1 MLQNS
6 VQYFP
11 DLSPDCISKIIV
23 TICDNVTSFC
33 GSDATVSLRIR
44 RLKLGYIPALSSTDT
59 LRITTK
65 YGEVISEKVMDTSA
79 YAPILYSGAL
89 IPIVS
94 TSVTNS
100 YSDMQFSFTST

>member
-1 MLQNS
+1 MQNS

-11 DLSPDCISKIIV
+11 DLSPDCLSKIIV

-33 GSDATVSLRIR
+33 ASDATVSFRIR

-79 YAPILYSGAL
+79 YAPVLYAGVLTAN
-89 IPIVS
+89 VG

-100 YSDMQFSFTST
+100 YSDMQFSFTSP